1 MNSKDFLEN
10 KEKRLVTGNATKI
23 DAEENIISYYHGYAM
38 TAFNESNKT
47 PEDKVIGAKNF
58 VDKNHK

>member
-10 KEKRLVTGNATKI
+10 KQKRLVTGNTTKI
-23 DAEENIISYYHGYAM
+23 EHEKNIVSYYNGYAM
-38 TAFNESNKT
+38 TSFNESNKT
-47 PEDKVIGAKNF
+47 PEDMVVNAKNF